1 MTRIVGGA
9 AKGRHLAVPPHGTRP
24 TSDRA
29 REALFNT
36 LVGLLDIEGARML
49 DLLEP
54 YQGHRARVLR
64 LLLAAGIEAPR
75 FGPKMPVR
83 SIARW

>member
-1 MTRIVGGA
+1 MTRIVGGV

-36 LVGLLDIEGARML
+36 LVGLVDVEGARML
-49 DLLEP
+49 DLFAGTGAEGLEAMS
-54 YQGHRARVLR
+54 RAADPLTLVESER
-64 LLLAAGIEAPR
+64 
-75 FGPKMPVR
+75 
-83 SIARW
+83 